1 MYLAHTWPNLA
12 YALCAISQFMHS
24 SSEEQINAVTR
35 ILRYLK
41 LSLRK
46 WIMLKKKKEEG
57 II

>member
-1 MYLAHTWPNLA
+1 
-12 YALCAISQFMHS
+12 MHS